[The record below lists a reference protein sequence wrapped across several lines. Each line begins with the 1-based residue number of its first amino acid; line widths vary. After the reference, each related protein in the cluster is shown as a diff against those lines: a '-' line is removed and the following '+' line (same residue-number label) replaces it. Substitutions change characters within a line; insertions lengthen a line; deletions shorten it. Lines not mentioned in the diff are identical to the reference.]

1 MKLTA
6 LEIKQQKFEKSL
18 RGYEVNEVNAF
29 LSMVASEY
37 EGLVSKQRDLE
48 REVTQLKDK
57 LRQYERM
64 ESALHETLQTA
75 KESVEQR
82 LLGARQ
88 EAKTRLE
95 QAEMEAEALIR
106 DANQQRHELRQEIQ
120 RLIERR
126 DDIVRGIRSYLELA
140 SESLAVFA
148 RDEAGPFSHSSEPKA
163 PAARSKPKPTKAD
176 APASVPAQPKTPPPP
191 PAPTDL
197 DAILDQIE

>member
-48 REVTQLKDK
+48 REVVQLKDK

-82 LLGARQ
+82 LIGARQ

-106 DANQQRHELRQEIQ
+106 EANQQRHELRQEVQ
-120 RLIERR
+120 RLLERR
-126 DDIVRGIRSYLELA
+126 DEIVRGIRSYLELA
-140 SESLAVFA
+140 SQSLAVFA
-148 RDEAGPFSHSSEPKA
+148 RDDDGSVHHPVEPKA
-163 PAARSKPKPTKAD
+163 PAAKPKTKPKAE
-176 APASVPAQPKTPPPP
+176 APAPAQAPVSNPG
-191 PAPTDL
+191 PTDI

>member
-29 LSMVASEY
+29 LSMVATEY

-95 QAEMEAEALIR
+95 QAEMEAETLIR
-106 DANQQRHELRQEIQ
+106 DANHQRYELRQEIQ
-120 RLIERR
+120 RLLERR
-126 DDIVRGIRSYLELA
+126 DEIVRGIRSYLELS

-148 RDEAGPFSHSSEPKA
+148 RDDAGAFSQSSEPKPPATKPKPKPKSDA
-163 PAARSKPKPTKAD
+163 PAA
-176 APASVPAQPKTPPPP
+176 APAQTPPPP
-191 PAPTDL
+191 PALTDL

>member
-176 APASVPAQPKTPPPP
+176 APASVPAQPQTPPPP